1 VIIDLDFGLM
11 SYQEMNREGLEQE
24 LKRLERQIGDL
35 KASEERQ
42 RSVEK
47 ALRESEERYRSL
59 VKQSSDGVYI
69 FDPETARIL
78 EANDQ
83 FTKLLG
89 YTEDEIPGL
98 SLYDIVISR
107 KEMIDASIRKV
118 LRDGTY
124 IYGLRH
130 YRHKNGSVIDVEIS
144 GTLIHYGE
152 AQVVMV
158 NLRNVTERR
167 KAEEKLRN
175 QAMQLKEQAELLDIA
190 EDAIIVL
197 DMEDRIVFWNAG
209 AEERYGWTKDEV
221 KNQVSYVVLHTV
233 FPEPLIDIKA
243 KLAMVGRWEGELV
256 QKKRSGEEIVVE
268 SRLALRRDQ
277 KNRPVA
283 IMEINNDITER
294 KQTQIALQ
302 RSKEELEARVAA
314 RTAELQDA
322 NDRLIVELNRRKR
335 IEDMLRKGAERYR
348 NLFVNSPLGIY
359 RVNAEG
365 RILMG
370 NPTLIRMLGYS
381 SFDELVSV
389 GGKRRDYEP
398 SYLRKKIKDRLEK
411 EGRVRG
417 FETKW
422 RKRDKTSIFVR
433 ENAKAVR
440 SPDGTLLYYEGTV
453 EDITEQKKAEEKIK
467 SYQKQLRSLA
477 SDLSLAEERER
488 RRIATMLHDHIGQ
501 ILAISKI
508 KLGALAQLIGNDE
521 SMNQLKEVRNHIEQ
535 AIQYT
540 RSLTFE
546 LSPPIL
552 YDLGLEA
559 ALEWLAEQVREHQRI
574 NCMFEADAYPKPVSD
589 EIRIVLFSAVREL
602 LMNVTK
608 HAQANVAKITIR
620 RVNDSITVHVA
631 DNGIGFVPS
640 KMSFYRDENKG
651 FGLFSIRERLRH
663 LSGQM
668 EVRSG
673 RGRGTR
679 VILTAPLVIEKQKAG
694 NITNENQDYFG
705 G

>member
-370 NPTLIRMLGYS
+370 NPTLIRMLGYP

>member
-1 VIIDLDFGLM
+1 MIIDLDFGLM

-389 GGKRRDYEP
+389 VGKRRDYEP

-705 G
+705 

>member
-1 VIIDLDFGLM
+1 
-11 SYQEMNREGLEQE
+11 MNREGLEQE

-89 YTEDEIPGL
+89 YSEDEIPGL

-175 QAMQLKEQAELLDIA
+175 QAKQLKEQAELLDIA

-221 KNQVSYVVLHTV
+221 KNQVSYAVLHTV

-389 GGKRRDYEP
+389 VGKRRDYEP

-705 G
+705 

>member
-1 VIIDLDFGLM
+1 MIIDLDFGLM

-89 YTEDEIPGL
+89 YSEDEIPGL

-175 QAMQLKEQAELLDIA
+175 QAKQLKEQAELLDIA

-221 KNQVSYVVLHTV
+221 KNQVSYAVLHTV

-705 G
+705 

>member
-1 VIIDLDFGLM
+1 MIIDLDFGLM

-89 YTEDEIPGL
+89 YSEDEIPGL

-705 G
+705 

>member
-1 VIIDLDFGLM
+1 
-11 SYQEMNREGLEQE
+11 MNREGLEQE

-89 YTEDEIPGL
+89 YSEDEIPGL

-175 QAMQLKEQAELLDIA
+175 QAKQLKEQAELLDIA

-221 KNQVSYVVLHTV
+221 KNQVSYAVLHTV

-243 KLAMVGRWEGELV
+243 KLAIVGRWEGELV

-440 SPDGTLLYYEGTV
+440 SPDGTLLCYEGTV

-705 G
+705 

>member
-1 VIIDLDFGLM
+1 MIIDLDFGLM

-89 YTEDEIPGL
+89 YSEDEIPGL

-175 QAMQLKEQAELLDIA
+175 QAKQLKEQAELLDIA

-221 KNQVSYVVLHTV
+221 KNQVSYAVLHTV

>member
-1 VIIDLDFGLM
+1 
-11 SYQEMNREGLEQE
+11 
-24 LKRLERQIGDL
+24 
-35 KASEERQ
+35 
-42 RSVEK
+42 
-47 ALRESEERYRSL
+47 

-89 YTEDEIPGL
+89 YSEDEIPGL

-175 QAMQLKEQAELLDIA
+175 QAKQLKEQAELLDIA

-221 KNQVSYVVLHTV
+221 KNQVSYAVLHTV

-243 KLAMVGRWEGELV
+243 KLAIVGRWEGELV

-705 G
+705 

>member
-1 VIIDLDFGLM
+1 
-11 SYQEMNREGLEQE
+11 MNREGLEQE

-221 KNQVSYVVLHTV
+221 KNQVAYAVLHTV

-370 NPTLIRMLGYS
+370 NPTLIRMLGYP

>member
-1 VIIDLDFGLM
+1 M

-89 YTEDEIPGL
+89 YSEDEIPGL

-389 GGKRRDYEP
+389 VGKRRDYEP

-705 G
+705 

>member
-89 YTEDEIPGL
+89 YSEDEIPGL

>member
-1 VIIDLDFGLM
+1 M

>member
-1 VIIDLDFGLM
+1 MNYLKMANEDLIH
-11 SYQEMNREGLEQE
+11 E
-24 LKRLERQIGDL
+24 LKRMEITINTL
-35 KASEERQ
+35 KISEKRH

-69 FDPETARIL
+69 FDPKTAKIL

-83 FTKLLG
+83 FKKMLG
-89 YTEDEIPGL
+89 YSEEEIPDL
-98 SLYDIVISR
+98 SLYDIVVHR
-107 KEMIDASIRKV
+107 KEVIDSSIKKV
-118 LRDGTY
+118 LREGVY

-130 YRHKNGSVIDVEIS
+130 YRCKNGSIIDVEIS
-144 GTLIHYGE
+144 GTLIHYGA

-167 KAEEKLRN
+167 KAEQKLKS
-175 QAMQLKEQAELLDIA
+175 QATQLREQAQLLDIA

-197 DMEDRIVFWNAG
+197 DMEDRILFWNQG
-209 AEERYGWTKDEV
+209 AEERYGWTKDEIRNKV
-221 KNQVSYVVLHTV
+221 AYEVLHTV
-233 FPEPLIDIKA
+233 FPVPLQEIKI
-243 KLAMVGRWEGELV
+243 KLQKQGRWEGELI
-256 QKKRSGEEIVVE
+256 QEKRSGEKIVVE
-268 SRLALRRDQ
+268 SRLALRRN
-277 KNRPVA
+277 KEKIPIA
-283 IMEINNDITER
+283 IVEINNDITEK
-294 KQTQIALQ
+294 KQAQIALQ
-302 RSKEELEARVAA
+302 KAKEDLEARVTA
-314 RTAELQDA
+314 RTTELQTA
-322 NDRLIVELNRRKR
+322 NDRLIIELSRRKR

-365 RILMG
+365 RILMA
-370 NPTLIRMLGYS
+370 NPTLTRMLGYT
-381 SFDELVSV
+381 SFEQMTSASQ
-389 GGKRRDYEP
+389 RRMDYEP

-417 FETKW
+417 FEAKW
-422 RKRDKTSIFVR
+422 RKRDKSIIFVR
-433 ENAKAVR
+433 ENAKAIR

-501 ILAISKI
+501 FLAISKI
-508 KLGALAQLIGNDE
+508 KLGALLQSANDNGFLE
-521 SMNQLKEVRNHIEQ
+521 QLKEVREHVEQ

-552 YDLGLEA
+552 YDLGLES
-559 ALEWLAEQVREHQRI
+559 ALEWLTEQIKEQHGI
-574 NCMFEADAYPKPVSD
+574 KCFFEADSSPKPVSD
-589 EIRIVLFSAVREL
+589 EIRIVLFTAVREL

-608 HAQANVAKITIR
+608 HAQANIAKITIR
-620 RVNDSITVHVA
+620 RVNDNIIIHVA
-631 DNGIGFVPS
+631 DNGIGFTVS
-640 KMSFYRDENKG
+640 KMNFYHDESKG

-663 LSGQM
+663 LNGQM
-668 EVRSG
+668 DVRSG

-679 VILTAPLVIEKQKAG
+679 VILTAPIVIEKEKTGRAL
-694 NITNENQDYFG
+694 NEN
-705 G
+705 

>member
-1 VIIDLDFGLM
+1 
-11 SYQEMNREGLEQE
+11 MNREGLEQE

-705 G
+705 

>member
-1 VIIDLDFGLM
+1 M
-11 SYQEMNREGLEQE
+11 SYQKMNREGLEQE

-89 YTEDEIPGL
+89 YSEDEIPGL

>member
-89 YTEDEIPGL
+89 YSEDEIPGL

-175 QAMQLKEQAELLDIA
+175 QAKQLKEQAELLDIA

>member
-1 VIIDLDFGLM
+1 M
-11 SYQEMNREGLEQE
+11 NYQDMTREE
-24 LKRLERQIGDL
+24 LINEFKKMEIKISAL
-35 KASEERQ
+35 KASDEGHRIA
-42 RSVEK
+42 VK

-69 FDPETARIL
+69 FDPKTANIL

-83 FTKLLG
+83 FKKMLG
-89 YTEDEIPGL
+89 YSEEEIPGL
-98 SLYDIVISR
+98 SLYDIVILD
-107 KEMIDASIRKV
+107 KEVIDASIKKA
-118 LRDGTY
+118 LRDGVY

-130 YRHKNGSVIDVEIS
+130 YRCKNGSLIDVEIS

-167 KAEEKLRN
+167 KAERKLKI
-175 QAMQLKEQAELLDIA
+175 QATQLQEQAELLDIA
-190 EDAIIVL
+190 DDAIIVL
-197 DMEDRIVFWNAG
+197 DMEDRIIFWNHG

-221 KNQVSYVVLHTV
+221 RSRVAYELLHTT
-233 FPEPLIDIKA
+233 FPQPLREIK
-243 KLAMVGRWEGELV
+243 LQLQGEGRWEGELV
-256 QKKRSGEEIVVE
+256 QTKRSGEKVVVE
-268 SRLALRRDQ
+268 SRWALRCDQ
-277 KNRPVA
+277 QSRPIA

-294 KQTQIALQ
+294 KQAQIALQ
-302 RSKEELEARVAA
+302 KAKEDLELRVAA
-314 RTAELQDA
+314 RTAELQSA
-322 NDRLIVELNRRKR
+322 NDRLMIELNRRKR
-335 IEDMLRKGAERYR
+335 IEGMLQKGAERYR

-365 RILMG
+365 RILMA

-381 SFDELVSV
+381 TYDELTST
-389 GGKRRDYEP
+389 GLKRRDYEP

-422 RKRDKTSIFVR
+422 KKRDKSIIFVR

-440 SPDGTLLYYEGTV
+440 AADGTLLYYEGTV
-453 EDITEQKKAEEKIK
+453 EDITEQKKAEEKIQ
-467 SYQKQLRSLA
+467 SYQTQLRSLA
-477 SDLSLAEERER
+477 SDLSLAEEQER

-508 KLGALAQLIGNDE
+508 KLGALLQSAGNDGSLE
-521 SMNQLKEVRNHIEQ
+521 QLKEVREYIEQ
-535 AIQYT
+535 AIQYA

-559 ALEWLAEQVREHQRI
+559 ALEWLTEQIRDQHGI
-574 NCMFEADAYPKPVSD
+574 NCAFESDSASKPVSE
-589 EIRIVLFSAVREL
+589 EIRIVLFSAAREL
-602 LMNVTK
+602 LMNVAK
-608 HAQANVAKITIR
+608 HAHAEIAKVTVR
-620 RVNDSITVHVA
+620 RVNENIVVHVA
-631 DNGIGFVPS
+631 DNGVGFTVS
-640 KMSFYRDENKG
+640 KMNYYLDENKG

-668 EVRSG
+668 DIRSA

-679 VILTAPLVIEKQKAG
+679 VILTAPIVMEDKKTRRKAH
-694 NITNENQDYFG
+694 DYTDHPG
-705 G
+705 

>member
-89 YTEDEIPGL
+89 YSEDEIPGL

-370 NPTLIRMLGYS
+370 NPTLIRMLGYP

>member
-1 VIIDLDFGLM
+1 
-11 SYQEMNREGLEQE
+11 MNREGLEQE

>member
-1 VIIDLDFGLM
+1 MIIDLDFGLM
-11 SYQEMNREGLEQE
+11 SYQKMNREGLEQE

-89 YTEDEIPGL
+89 YSEDEIPGL

-175 QAMQLKEQAELLDIA
+175 QAKQLKEQAELLDIA

-221 KNQVSYVVLHTV
+221 KNQVSYAVLHTV

-389 GGKRRDYEP
+389 VGKRRDYEP

-705 G
+705 

>member
-1 VIIDLDFGLM
+1 M

-389 GGKRRDYEP
+389 VGKRRDYEP

-705 G
+705 

>member
-89 YTEDEIPGL
+89 YSEDEIPGL

-175 QAMQLKEQAELLDIA
+175 QAKQLKEQAELLDIA

-221 KNQVSYVVLHTV
+221 KNQVSYAVLHTV

-243 KLAMVGRWEGELV
+243 KLAIVGRWEGELV

-705 G
+705 

>member
-1 VIIDLDFGLM
+1 MIIDLDFGLM